1 MFSVEDEIFWVLYYI
16 VITKYSYFI
25 IIMSKLIYS
34 FIYSW
39 IACIVFVLFLMAS
52 ESYIEYIEYQTI
64 NHTWYNVNQLVNE
77 SINIL

>member
-1 MFSVEDEIFWVLYYI
+1 M
-16 VITKYSYFI
+16 KYFKYFI
-25 IIMSKLIYS
+25 IQLLQNIVTLLIIMSKLICS

-39 IACIVFVLFLMAS
+39 IACVVFVLFLMSS
-52 ESYIEYIEYQTI
+52 ESYMEFIEYQTI

>member
-1 MFSVEDEIFWVLYYI
+1 
-16 VITKYSYFI
+16 
-25 IIMSKLIYS
+25 MSKLICS

-39 IACIVFVLFLMAS
+39 IACVVFVLFLMAS
-52 ESYIEYIEYQTI
+52 ESYMEFIEYQTL

>member
-1 MFSVEDEIFWVLYYI
+1 
-16 VITKYSYFI
+16 
-25 IIMSKLIYS
+25 MSKLIYS

-39 IACIVFVLFLMAS
+39 IACIVFILFLMAS